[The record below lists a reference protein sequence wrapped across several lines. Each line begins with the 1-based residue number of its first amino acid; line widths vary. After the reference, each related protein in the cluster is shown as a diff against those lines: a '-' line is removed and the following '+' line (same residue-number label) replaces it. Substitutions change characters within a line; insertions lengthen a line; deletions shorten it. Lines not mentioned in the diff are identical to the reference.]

1 MKRLIVLLITTLL
14 VFTMG
19 GCGNSDKYTYVEI
32 DGGYKI
38 WASSNYEGVLTIPE
52 SYNDLPI
59 LEIEFFSSHYSRNVT
74 KIVGSKNL
82 EKINSWTFAGRDQKS
97 MNNLT
102 EVVFSYD
109 ANLKSIDTM
118 AFYWQT
124 NLKTVVLP
132 QEFEYFGD
140 GVFERCFNLENL
152 VIHSII
158 PPQIDGDIFNS
169 DSTLINNEYW
179 HTKPNQKF
187 TVYVPNEAVE
197 TYKQSEWNKYTIKP
211 ISEAE
216 FTN

>member
-19 GCGNSDKYTYVEI
+19 GCGNSDKYIYVEI

-59 LEIEFFSSHYSRNVT
+59 LEIEFFNSHYSRNVT

-97 MNNLT
+97 MDNLM
-102 EVVFSYD
+102 EVIFPYD

-152 VIHSII
+152 VIYNVT
-158 PPQIDGDIFNS
+158 PPQIQGDIFNS
-169 DSTLINNEYW
+169 NATLVNNEYW

-187 TVYVPNEAVE
+187 IVYVPNEAVE
-197 TYKQSEWNKYTIKP
+197 TYNQSEWNKYTITP
-211 ISEAE
+211 MSEADFIE
-216 FTN
+216 

>member
-1 MKRLIVLLITTLL
+1 M
-14 VFTMG
+14 
-19 GCGNSDKYTYVEI
+19 D
-32 DGGYKI
+32 
-38 WASSNYEGVLTIPE
+38 
-52 SYNDLPI
+52 
-59 LEIEFFSSHYSRNVT
+59 
-74 KIVGSKNL
+74 
-82 EKINSWTFAGRDQKS
+82 
-97 MNNLT
+97 NLT

-187 TVYVPNEAVE
+187 TVYVSNEAVE
-197 TYKQSEWNKYTIKP
+197 TYKQSEWNKYTIKS

>member
-1 MKRLIVLLITTLL
+1 M
-14 VFTMG
+14 
-19 GCGNSDKYTYVEI
+19 D
-32 DGGYKI
+32 
-38 WASSNYEGVLTIPE
+38 
-52 SYNDLPI
+52 
-59 LEIEFFSSHYSRNVT
+59 
-74 KIVGSKNL
+74 
-82 EKINSWTFAGRDQKS
+82 
-97 MNNLT
+97 NLT

-152 VIHSII
+152 VIYSII

-187 TVYVPNEAVE
+187 TVYVSNEAVE
-197 TYKQSEWNKYTIKP
+197 TYKQSEWNKYTIKS